1 MTPRHGRDVAF
12 SNLRGLKYRV
22 TFRPSFCTMAD
33 MNRPQPAIPPA
44 PPPQRPEPS
53 ALGDKARAAAASLKA
68 NPHDENTHKALT
80 GRLYVWDGEPATVP
94 EVPDSMMGR

>member
-1 MTPRHGRDVAF
+1 MKLDP
-12 SNLRGLKYRV
+12 
-22 TFRPSFCTMAD
+22 
-33 MNRPQPAIPPA
+33 PAIPPA

-53 ALGDKARAAAASLKA
+53 DLADKARAAAASLKA

-80 GRLYVWDGEPATVP
+80 GRLYVWNGEPAIVP